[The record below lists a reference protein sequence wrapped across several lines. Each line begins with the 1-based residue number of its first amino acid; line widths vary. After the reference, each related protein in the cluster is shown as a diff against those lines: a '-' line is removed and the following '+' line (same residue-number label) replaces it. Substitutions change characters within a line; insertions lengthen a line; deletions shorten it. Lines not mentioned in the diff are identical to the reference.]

1 MMRPIACSFLTS
13 AFAGAFAGAAALAA
27 ASPMMA
33 SAQAPRTPQAAQSAQ
48 GAGQA
53 GQLPSISL
61 PPALDRVLRDY
72 ERAWQARNADSLA
85 ALFTPDGFT
94 LSSNQPMRRGHAA
107 IREGYA
113 GKGGPLAL
121 RAVAYAADDTVGY
134 IIGGYAR
141 QSGDPDGG
149 KFVLALRRARG
160 GPWRIAAD
168 MDNGNGPSRE

>member
-1 MMRPIACSFLTS
+1 MRRRIVYFFVTAGVLAVCPRL
-13 AFAGAFAGAAALAA
+13 AF
-27 ASPMMA
+27 S
-33 SAQAPRTPQAAQSAQ
+33 QAAPATT
-48 GAGQA
+48 
-53 GQLPSISL
+53 QLPSVTL

-72 ERAWQARNADSLA
+72 ERAWRARNADSLA

-94 LSSNQPMRRGHAA
+94 LSSNQPMRRGQAA

-113 GKGGPLAL
+113 NSGGPLAL

-134 IIGGYAR
+134 IIGAFAGQA
-141 QSGDPDGG
+141 GDPDSG

-168 MDNGNGPSRE
+168 MDNGNGPRRQ

>member
-1 MMRPIACSFLTS
+1 MIRSIVHSF
-13 AFAGAFAGAAALAA
+13 FA
-27 ASPMMA
+27 
-33 SAQAPRTPQAAQSAQ
+33 AQTPQRAQSAPST
-48 GAGQA
+48 
-53 GQLPSISL
+53 GQLPSIPL
-61 PPALDRVLRDY
+61 PPPLDRVLRDY

-94 LSSNQPMRRGHAA
+94 LSSNKRMRRGHAA

-113 GKGGPLAL
+113 GNGGPLAL

-134 IIGGYAR
+134 IIGAYAR
-141 QSGDPDGG
+141 QSGDPDIG